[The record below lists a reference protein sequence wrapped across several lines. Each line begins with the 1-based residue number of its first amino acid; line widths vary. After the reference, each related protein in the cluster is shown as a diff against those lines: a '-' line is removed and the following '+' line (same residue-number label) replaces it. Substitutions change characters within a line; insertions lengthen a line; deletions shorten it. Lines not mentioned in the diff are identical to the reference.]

1 MMSMNHRH
9 SLKIP
14 VNEMSNTHHTN
25 PQAAGPA
32 EESAHLQQSPL
43 LSALIQQS
51 TFMARVGRGKNT
63 FSEDYTTHHLL
74 IRVSL
79 SHPPLHFEMALA
91 FLTLAQLCHQQL
103 QQKRRL
109 WQCRCTPG
117 PGHKD
122 SLSPHNVPTSPWGQP
137 PLHELN
143 PELTAN
149 MRAPNIHQRSV
160 TPHLECLY
168 HLKHSNFRY
177 PAVCTGSKPP

>member
-1 MMSMNHRH
+1 
-9 SLKIP
+9 
-14 VNEMSNTHHTN
+14 MSNTHHTN

-79 SHPPLHFEMALA
+79 SHPPLHFEMALT
-91 FLTLAQLCHQQL
+91 FLTLTRLCHQYF
-103 QQKRRL
+103 QQKRRV
-109 WQCRCTPG
+109 WQCRSTPG

-122 SLSPHNVPTSPWGQP
+122 TLSLHNIPTSLWGQP
-137 PLHELN
+137 ALNELN
-143 PELTAN
+143 SELMANTTA
-149 MRAPNIHQRSV
+149 PKTYQRSI
-160 TPHLECLY
+160 TPHLESLY
-168 HLKHSNFRY
+168 HPKHSSFRY
-177 PAVCTGSKPP
+177 PPVCTGSKPP

>member
-1 MMSMNHRH
+1 
-9 SLKIP
+9 
-14 VNEMSNTHHTN
+14 MSNTHHTN
-25 PQAAGPA
+25 PQAAGLA

-74 IRVSL
+74 IRVSP
-79 SHPPLHFEMALA
+79 SHPPLHLEMALT
-91 FLTLAQLCHQQL
+91 FLTLTLRCHQHF
-103 QQKRRL
+103 QQKRRV

-122 SLSPHNVPTSPWGQP
+122 TVTLHSIPASLWGQP
-137 PLHELN
+137 APNESN
-143 PELTAN
+143 SELTAN
-149 MRAPNIHQRSV
+149 TRAPNTYPRSI

-168 HLKHSNFRY
+168 HLKHSTFRC
-177 PAVCTGSKPP
+177 PHVRTGSKPP